1 MIKLDFNQHKALQ
14 ERTDAALRDI
24 CYHPIDGG
32 PPLQCITVGNEY
44 SILRDHLGDLQQN
57 QIQNFWT
64 YGRYAM
70 QDVLKYV
77 LLQTGPAEVS
87 ACTWAITTQSVE
99 TILQLRERG
108 YINSFRLWI
117 DPRVK
122 VRNPPKRRHTTKN
135 FAECCAIEIAN
146 RLGLHFYPDAVTTQ
160 SKQRINPVFELHAEI
175 KEPIVI
181 IFDDIITTGS
191 TLRATGKLFQDKSV
205 IYTVGIYNG

>member
-1 MIKLDFNQHKALQ
+1 MCKIIEKLIGSANREIYALV
-14 ERTDAALRDI
+14 I
-24 CYHPIDGG
+24 
-32 PPLQCITVGNEY
+32 
-44 SILRDHLGDLQQN
+44 
-57 QIQNFWT
+57 
-64 YGRYAM
+64 
-70 QDVLKYV
+70 
-77 LLQTGPAEVS
+77 
-87 ACTWAITTQSVE
+87 
-99 TILQLRERG
+99 
-108 YINSFRLWI
+108 
-117 DPRVK
+117 
-122 VRNPPKRRHTTKN
+122 PPKRRHTTKN